1 MPEDLQKHLERIVHE
16 QNNRPRPEFDGYSSS
31 EMHAILHFTF
41 EEISPISFQKLDAAD
56 HRKIPLLNQIKYL
69 ANMIKEAGEIKL
81 TKLGFLPTD
90 LVADI
95 YAQGFIKDGYVE
107 RRKVKQLKE
116 GDVPSITLSRILL
129 TISGLVKKRSNKLS
143 LTKQGQET
151 LQNDDVLVQLIIK
164 TYGSKFNWAYFDG
177 YGANGIGQIG
187 FGFSLVLLSRYGH
200 EWQRDRFY
208 AKKYFAAF
216 PDLLNVPES
225 PFGTRIDDC
234 EDCYSYRF
242 FENFMSSF
250 GLVNKKYEGEVWRN
264 DLSVSKTDL
273 FDKLLKIE
281 APSLDDEIY

>member
-56 HRKIPLLNQIKYL
+56 HRKIPILNQIKYL

-95 YAQGFIKDGYVE
+95 YAQGFIKDRYVE
-107 RRKVKQLKE
+107 RRTIKQLKE

-143 LTKQGQET
+143 LTKQGQKII
-151 LQNDDVLVQLIIK
+151 QNDDDLVQVIMK

-177 YGANGIGQIG
+177 YGENGIGQIG
-187 FGFSLVLLSRYGH
+187 FGFSLILLSQYGH

-208 AKKYFAAF
+208 AQKYFRAF
-216 PDLLNVPES
+216 PDLLNVPDSLYGDSIVE
-225 PFGTRIDDC
+225 C

-242 FENFMSSF
+242 FENFMTYF
-250 GLVNKKYEGEVWRN
+250 GLVDISSEGEFLRKN
-264 DLSVSKTDL
+264 LSVIKTDL
-273 FDKLLKIE
+273 
-281 APSLDDEIY
+281 

>member
-56 HRKIPLLNQIKYL
+56 HRKIPILNQIKYL

-116 GDVPSITLSRILL
+116 GDVTSITLSRILL

-143 LTKQGQET
+143 LTKQGLET
-151 LQNDDVLVQLIIK
+151 IQNDGDLVQLIMK
-164 TYGSKFNWAYFDG
+164 TYGLKFNWAYFDG
-177 YGANGIGQIG
+177 YGENGIGQIR
-187 FGFSLVLLSRYGH
+187 FGFSLILLSRYGH

-208 AKKYFAAF
+208 AQKYFRAF
-216 PDLLNVPES
+216 PDLLNVPDSLYGDSIVE
-225 PFGTRIDDC
+225 C

-242 FENFMSSF
+242 FENFMTYF
-250 GLVNKKYEGEVWRN
+250 GLVDINSEGEFLRKN
-264 DLSVSKTDL
+264 LSVIKTDL
-273 FDKLLKIE
+273 FDKLIKVE
-281 APSLDDEIY
+281 WPKRG

>member
-1 MPEDLQKHLERIVHE
+1 MLEDLQKHLERVVHE
-16 QNNRPRPEFDGYSSS
+16 QNNRPRPEFEGYSPS

-41 EEISPISFQKLDAAD
+41 EESSPISFQKLDAAD
-56 HRKIPLLNQIKYL
+56 HRKIPILNQIKYL
-69 ANMIKEAGEIKL
+69 TNMIKEAGEIKL

-95 YAQGFIKDGYVE
+95 YAQGFIKDRYVE

-143 LTKQGQET
+143 LTKQGQQT
-151 LQNDDVLVQLIIK
+151 IQNDDVLVQLIIK

-177 YGANGIGQIG
+177 YGENGIGQIG

-208 AKKYFAAF
+208 AKKYFKAF

-225 PFGTRIDDC
+225 LYGDRIVEC

-242 FENFMSSF
+242 FENFVTYF
-250 GLVNKKYEGEVWRN
+250 GLVDIESEGDAFRKH
-264 DLSVSKTDL
+264 LSVIKTDL
-273 FDKLLKIE
+273 FDKLIKVE
-281 APSLDDEIY
+281 YPTRG

>member
-1 MPEDLQKHLERIVHE
+1 MLEDLQNHLERVVHE
-16 QNNRPRPEFDGYSSS
+16 LNKRPRPEFEGYSPA

-56 HRKIPLLNQIKYL
+56 HKNIPLLSQIKYL
-69 ANMIKEAGEIKL
+69 ANLIKEAGEIKL
-81 TKLGFLPTD
+81 TNLGFLPTD

-95 YAQGFIKDGYVE
+95 YAQGFIKDRYVE

-116 GDVPSITLSRILL
+116 GDVPSITLSKILL

-177 YGANGIGQIG
+177 YGENGIGQIG

-208 AKKYFAAF
+208 AKKYFKAF
-216 PDLLNVPES
+216 PDLLSAAES
-225 PFGTRIDDC
+225 RYGDVIVEC

-242 FENFMSSF
+242 FENFLTYF
-250 GLVNKKYEGEVWRN
+250 GLVDIKSEGEILRKN
-264 DLSVSKTDL
+264 LSVIKTDL
-273 FDKLLKIE
+273 FDKLIKIE
-281 APSLDDEIY
+281 WPNR